1 MRPDTNGFAKK
12 YQHPLLVAAASVPAA
27 VLLTAALCP
36 EALGRV
42 WVLPALFVP
51 LAWLCLLLPGQRRV
65 AGAVVGTLALVG
77 CAVALLPIMAA
88 PFLLLLPLLYGAAL
102 FLLLPVAAWPTG
114 QELPPYIAAGGLAA
128 HLLAHLASGYADRT
142 GSGLYR
148 PAQLLLTVTFAAF
161 LVLALLALNRAS
173 LRRASQER
181 VQVPGR
187 MRRQNTALTLGLL
200 LLAAGVALLPQVAAF
215 LKRVWQLLWQG
226 VAAAAAWLAALLRT
240 DGAGSGGAGE
250 ALTAID
256 LTGETVNRPGFLEAL
271 LQKLLGIVAV
281 LAVLALAGFLLTK
294 LFRLLRRVVAW
305 LRQRLA
311 GFGSAATKDYVDEIT
326 DTREDAVYSPSSLV
340 KRVKEQLYR
349 ADESRMTP
357 AQRVRYRYLRLRL
370 RHREWGTAAT
380 ARDTLPPT
388 AAQLYERAR
397 YGAGSLTGEEA
408 QQFQQDTHRL

>member
-1 MRPDTNGFAKK
+1 MKPDTNGFAKK

-42 WVLPALFVP
+42 WALPVLFVP
-51 LAWLCLLLPGQRRV
+51 LAWLCLLLPGQRRM
-65 AGAVVGTLALVG
+65 AGAVVGALALMG
-77 CAVALLPIMAA
+77 CAVALLPIGAA

-114 QELPPYIAAGGLAA
+114 QELPPYIAMGGLAA

-148 PAQLLLTVTFAAF
+148 PAQLLLTVSFAAF

-226 VAAAAAWLAALLRT
+226 VAAAAAFLRN
-240 DGAGSGGAGE
+240 DGVGSGGAGE

-256 LTGETVNRPGFLEAL
+256 LTGETVNRPCFLEAL